1 MNEQTIKIS
10 KDKKF
15 LSEQF
20 KFIPSNCL
28 LNKGITGCGGTTVEI
43 NSNRNSIICVPN
55 ISLVLNKQNNNL
67 FGVYGKTSI
76 ADIKLYLRKNKSYNK
91 FIVVYDSLSKLIE
104 VIGESVYKDYF
115 LLIDEYHILFNSYV
129 LRNVAVKKL
138 LNIYNRFD
146 NFCFMTATP
155 LDDSTI
161 LKELVGLPIIKLE
174 WENSSKVDI
183 TIEDTFYVSS
193 RVSEQIKFCLQND
206 YNLHIFINSMK
217 SISKIVRG
225 LGLSDYKIVCSEDS
239 ANKYKTLNCVNVVT
253 DIKKINF
260 YTSACFEGVDIYDPV
275 GKTIVISDSNIS
287 TTMMDISTLFIQI
300 CGRLRDSIYK
310 NKITFIV
317 NTKTHRYCRYNNKQ
331 EFEVDSNEFERLGK
345 ITEDLF
351 IKGNSDYKKKER
363 ITYSYDTY
371 TNLYV
376 IKDEEDNLLYD
387 ENLKKVDLK
396 NFDIVHN
403 IYASEYSV
411 IDNVNE
417 TNKLQVTKVINK
429 YTDYQDRLNMIQE
442 RFDYSK
448 MYLYVEIVDNL
459 KSALKDFG
467 IVFKKNE
474 IKKYINMKEK
484 QVYKDGKRIRLYEL
498 IK

>member
-193 RVSEQIKFCLQND
+193 SVSEQI
-206 YNLHIFINSMK
+206 
-217 SISKIVRG
+217 
-225 LGLSDYKIVCSEDS
+225 
-239 ANKYKTLNCVNVVT
+239 
-253 DIKKINF
+253 
-260 YTSACFEGVDIYDPV
+260 
-275 GKTIVISDSNIS
+275 
-287 TTMMDISTLFIQI
+287 
-300 CGRLRDSIYK
+300 
-310 NKITFIV
+310 
-317 NTKTHRYCRYNNKQ
+317 
-331 EFEVDSNEFERLGK
+331 
-345 ITEDLF
+345 
-351 IKGNSDYKKKER
+351 
-363 ITYSYDTY
+363 
-371 TNLYV
+371 
-376 IKDEEDNLLYD
+376 
-387 ENLKKVDLK
+387 
-396 NFDIVHN
+396 
-403 IYASEYSV
+403 
-411 IDNVNE
+411 
-417 TNKLQVTKVINK
+417 
-429 YTDYQDRLNMIQE
+429 
-442 RFDYSK
+442 
-448 MYLYVEIVDNL
+448 
-459 KSALKDFG
+459 
-467 IVFKKNE
+467 
-474 IKKYINMKEK
+474 
-484 QVYKDGKRIRLYEL
+484 
-498 IK
+498 